1 MTEREP
7 ATRAVSLPATSSLGD
22 ALERTP
28 ARVFTGRS
36 GTAYPT
42 ATQLKLQEDHA
53 FALDAVRAELDLLA
67 DFDQALLREFG
78 LFEVSSGARNK
89 AEYLRRPDLGRK
101 LGAGA
106 ADVLRERC
114 PRGADVQV
122 VLGDGLSP
130 AALRAQAPGLL
141 PRLQALV
148 AGAGWSWGQPFVVRY
163 ARVGLLNELGP
174 LLGAGAH
181 VLLIGERPGLQ
192 TAESLSAYLAFRPRP
207 GQTDADRNLISNIHA
222 QGVGWD
228 EAAQRIVALIRQMF
242 ARQTSGLAI
251 KEQREPRSIDRAA
264 DTQRDAPGRDV
275 APGA

>member
-1 MTEREP
+1 MPQRELP
-7 ATRAVSLPATSSLGD
+7 SKEFSLPASSALRD

-28 ARVFTGRS
+28 ARVFTGRA

-42 ATQLKLQEDHA
+42 AAQLKLQEDHA

-67 DFDQALLREFG
+67 DFDQEFLREHG
-78 LFEVSSGARNK
+78 LFEVPSGARSK
-89 AEYLRRPDLGRK
+89 AEHLRRPDLGRK
-101 LGAGA
+101 LGPGA
-106 ADVLRERC
+106 AAMLRERC
-114 PRGADVQV
+114 PASADVQV

-141 PRLQALV
+141 PRLRTLVQA
-148 AGAGWSWGQPFVVRY
+148 AGWSWGQPFVVRY

-174 LLGAGAH
+174 LLAASAY

-192 TAESLSAYLAFRPRP
+192 TAESLSAYLAFRPRL

-228 EAAQRIVALIRQMF
+228 EAASRVVGLIRQMF
-242 ARQTSGLAI
+242 AQQTSGVSI
-251 KEQREPRSIDRAA
+251 KEQLTAA
-264 DTQRDAPGRDV
+264 GIGSATLLGSGGDPATQG
-275 APGA
+275 